1 MSIDISIDLETL
13 SNKFNSPILSIGA
26 VRFDRVTG
34 KTGRTFYVEIDP
46 DDAIRHGIVSASTLA
61 WWIKQDA
68 KARRVFEPSDKKVS
82 LRAGLQ
88 ALGDFVRAQGAGSK
102 PWGNG
107 SSFDITILE
116 HAYEVAGQGL
126 EPQWKFWDMR
136 DMRTIIDVAEMG
148 GFKKLHLTTGVAHN
162 ALDDAMHQAK
172 EICRA
177 FAWVNRG
184 ASAGVRTQ
192 PTAVTLEDDEL

>member
-13 SNKFNSPILSIGA
+13 SNKFNSPIMSIGA
-26 VRFDRVTG
+26 VKFDRVTG
-34 KTGRTFYVEIDP
+34 KTAQTLYVEIDP
-46 DDAIRHGIVSASTLA
+46 DDAIRHGLVSASTLA

-68 KARRVFEPSDKKVS
+68 KARRVFEPSSKKVL
-82 LRAGLQ
+82 LRTALQ
-88 ALGDFVRAQGAGSK
+88 MLGDFVRAQGAGAK

-126 EPQWKFWDMR
+126 EPQWKFWDIR
-136 DMRTIIDVAEMG
+136 DMRTIIDVAECC
-148 GFKKLHLTTGVAHN
+148 GFVKAPLTQGVAHN

-172 EICRA
+172 EIARA
-177 FAWVNRG
+177 FAHLTGKKQATSVN
-184 ASAGVRTQ
+184 T
-192 PTAVTLEDDEL
+192 PAVTLEDDEL

>member
-26 VRFDRVTG
+26 AKFDRVTG
-34 KTGRTFYVEIDP
+34 KVGPTFYVEINP
-46 DDAIRHGIVSASTLA
+46 DDAIRHGLVSASTLA
-61 WWIKQDA
+61 WWVKQDA

-82 LRAGLQ
+82 LKWGLQ
-88 ALGDFVRAQGAGSK
+88 MLGDFVRAQGAGAK

-126 EPQWKFWDMR
+126 EPQWKFWDIR
-136 DMRTIIDVAEMG
+136 DMRTIIDVAESMG
-148 GFKKLHLTTGVAHN
+148 FVKARLTEGVAHN
-162 ALDDAMHQAK
+162 ALDDAVHQAK
-172 EICRA
+172 EIARA
-177 FAWVNRG
+177 FAHITG
-184 ASAGVRTQ
+184 KKQ
-192 PTAVTLEDDEL
+192 PVPVVAAVTLEDDEL

>member
-26 VRFDRVTG
+26 AKFDRLTG
-34 KTGRTFYVEIDP
+34 KVGPTFYVEIDP
-46 DDAIRHGIVSASTLA
+46 DDAIRYGLVSASTLA

-68 KARRVFEPSDKKVS
+68 KARRVFEPSNKKVQ
-82 LRAGLQ
+82 LKMGLQ
-88 ALGDFVRAQGAGSK
+88 MLGDFVRAQGAGAK

-126 EPQWKFWDMR
+126 EPQWKFWDIR
-136 DMRTIIDVAEMG
+136 DMRTIIDVAESMG
-148 GFKKLHLTTGVAHN
+148 FVKARLIEGIAHN
-162 ALDDAMHQAK
+162 ALDDAVHQAK
-172 EICRA
+172 EIARA
-177 FAWVNRG
+177 FAHI
-184 ASAGVRTQ
+184 SDKKQ
-192 PTAVTLEDDEL
+192 PVPVVATVVDDEL